1 MARVTR
7 KDLQNLAAECAV
19 GVTYY
24 NPGDG
29 TKYRVHRAPG
39 ADYFDGSGIFTGTAA
54 ECRAFILGVRC
65 GRVMSPTFPALADI
79 TLPKGGDA

>member
-7 KDLQNLAAECAV
+7 KDLQDLAAEMGVA
-19 GVTYY
+19 VTYY

-29 TKYRVHRAPG
+29 IKYRVHRAPG

-65 GRVMSPTFPALADI
+65 GRNESALRAI
-79 TLPKGGDA
+79 WSLPHANRNG